1 MENKDYSNREV
12 IMLDISKELW
22 RNTRIMAQI
31 GRFKNVSELFNYA
44 VALVCILQTAAA
56 FGCDEFLFKKSSDN
70 NAYKVNIDKFKHLH
84 EEYGMLIE
92 EMNLDM
98 KDTDILKV
106 FDMLGGELF
115 SEMSGGDPSNAG
127 EGLS

>member
-1 MENKDYSNREV
+1 MESKDYSNREV

-22 RNTRIMAQI
+22 RNTRIMAQV
-31 GRFKNVSELFNYA
+31 GQFKNVSELFNYA
-44 VALVCILQTAAA
+44 VALVCVLQTAAA
-56 FGCDEFLFKKSSDN
+56 FGCDEFYLKKSSGN
-70 NAYKVNIDKFKHLH
+70 SAYRVNVDKFKHLH

-92 EMNLDM
+92 EMNLKM

-115 SEMSGGDPSNAG
+115 SDIGERPSPG
-127 EGLS
+127 TEEGLL

>member
-56 FGCDEFLFKKSSDN
+56 FGCDEFFLKKSDAN
-70 NAYKVNIDKFKHLH
+70 DAYKINIDKFKHLG

-92 EMNLDM
+92 EMNLKM
-98 KDTDILKV
+98 KDVDILQI
-106 FDMLGGELF
+106 FNMLGGELF
-115 SEMSGGDPSNAG
+115 SEITEDGSTREEPS
-127 EGLS
+127 